1 LEARMAEPKTT
12 PNDGD
17 VVAFLNQV
25 ENEAKRQDCFAIL
38 ELMRQATGEQPI
50 MWGDAIIGFGSY
62 HYRYASGR
70 EGDSPLVGFSPR
82 KQNITIYITSGF
94 EQYESLLNRLGK
106 HSTAKSCLYLKKLD
120 DVDTTILA
128 ELVKHSAEH
137 MRATKQ

>member
-1 LEARMAEPKTT
+1 MAEPKTT

-25 ENEAKRQDCFAIL
+25 ENEVKRQDCFAIL
-38 ELMRQATGEQPI
+38 DLMRQATGEQPV
-50 MWGDAIIGFGSY
+50 MWGDAIIGFGKY

-106 HSTAKSCLYLKKLD
+106 HSTTKSCLYLKKLD

-128 ELVKHSAEH
+128 ELVKRSAEH

>member
-1 LEARMAEPKTT
+1 MAEPKTT

-25 ENEAKRQDCFAIL
+25 ENEQKRQDCFAIL
-38 ELMRQATGEQPI
+38 ELMRQATGEQPV

-70 EGDSPLVGFSPR
+70 EDDSPLVGFSPR

-128 ELVKHSAEH
+128 ELVKRSAEH
-137 MRATKQ
+137 MRATNQ

>member
-1 LEARMAEPKTT
+1 MAEPKTT

-25 ENEAKRQDCFAIL
+25 ENEQKRQDCFAIL
-38 ELMRQATGEQPI
+38 ELMRQATGEQPV
-50 MWGDAIIGFGSY
+50 MLGDAITGYDRY

-128 ELVKHSAEH
+128 ELVKRSAEH
-137 MRATKQ
+137 MRATNQ

>member
-1 LEARMAEPKTT
+1 MAENKTT

-25 ENEAKRQDCFAIL
+25 ENEQKRQDCFAIL
-38 ELMRQATGEQPI
+38 ELMRQATGEQPV

-70 EGDSPLVGFSPR
+70 EDDSPLVGFSPR

-128 ELVKHSAEH
+128 ELVRRSVEH

>member
-1 LEARMAEPKTT
+1 MAEPKTT

-38 ELMRQATGEQPI
+38 ELMRQATGEQPV

-128 ELVKHSAEH
+128 ELVKRSAEH
-137 MRATKQ
+137 MRATNQ

>member
-1 LEARMAEPKTT
+1 MAEPKTT

-38 ELMRQATGEQPI
+38 ELMRQATGEQPV

-128 ELVKHSAEH
+128 ELVKRSAEH